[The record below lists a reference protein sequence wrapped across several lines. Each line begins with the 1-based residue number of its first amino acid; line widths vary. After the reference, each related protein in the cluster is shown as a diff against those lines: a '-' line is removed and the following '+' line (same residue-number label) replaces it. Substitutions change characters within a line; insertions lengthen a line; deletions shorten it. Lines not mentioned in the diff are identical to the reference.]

1 MFVTDKVDKTA
12 KLTTK
17 VNTGGS
23 LPHLTKELILFPQ
36 MEHNYFEGNT
46 FIEFLN
52 IFFLKIILV
61 VAVDVCVGENQLGGD
76 KRDKIGNIGAVEC
89 RTCHGKLSKYM
100 CGKPPLRNIQYTL
113 TMKL

>member
-23 LPHLTKELILFPQ
+23 LPHLTKELIHFPQ
-36 MEHNYFEGNT
+36 MEQNYFEKKIIVC
-46 FIEFLN
+46 FKFV
-52 IFFLKIILV
+52 FLKTILV